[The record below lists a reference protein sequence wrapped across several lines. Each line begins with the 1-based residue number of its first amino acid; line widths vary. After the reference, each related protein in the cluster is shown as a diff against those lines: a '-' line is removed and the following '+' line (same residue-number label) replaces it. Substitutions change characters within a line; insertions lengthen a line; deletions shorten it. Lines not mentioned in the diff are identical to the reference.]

1 MKIINLVSGALVI
14 SALSFGCKGKDK
26 KEGAAAT
33 GTAAAPAGETAAPAV
48 KEAPP
53 AKLVPVDLSAA
64 GDDFQKLTV
73 QAPEGATVKKAYD
86 VEVTKGDGF
95 GLQISAGAGNLAD
108 LKKEITGNDVNKL
121 KRFVTE
127 TATEQV
133 YESEVMGKTQFH
145 FNANV
150 KVGDKEYR
158 CEDIKGGA
166 DKTQAQIEAML
177 ASCKTLAAAP

>member
-1 MKIINLVSGALVI
+1 
-14 SALSFGCKGKDK
+14 
-26 KEGAAAT
+26 
-33 GTAAAPAGETAAPAV
+33 
-48 KEAPP
+48 
-53 AKLVPVDLSAA
+53 
-64 GDDFQKLTV
+64 LTV

-95 GLQISAGAGNLAD
+95 GLQISAGAGDMPA

-121 KRFVTE
+121 KRFVTD
-127 TATEQV
+127 TATEMV

-145 FNANV
+145 FHANV

-158 CEDIKGGA
+158 CEDIKGGV